1 MGSEGILIVFYV
13 IVLIYSIIL
22 HEISHGVVALWLG
35 DVTAKYAG
43 RLTLNPKTHIDPI
56 GSILVPG
63 MLLLASM
70 GQIAFGWAKP
80 VPYNPHNLRDQK
92 WGELIVALAGPAIN
106 ICIATIAVILSQAIA
121 LSSVVK
127 EEIIR
132 NFRNWSEVGQI
143 LSGSLES
150 IFFLFLVYI
159 VFWNIVLALFNLIP
173 IPPLDGSKI
182 LYSIFPIDIKVKVFL
197 EQYGFFILL
206 FVIFFFGSGIQILLS
221 WGISTFFNFM
231 L

>member
-1 MGSEGILIVFYV
+1 MGSEVILIVFYV

-22 HEISHGVVALWLG
+22 HEISHGIVALWLG

-70 GQIAFGWAKP
+70 GQMAFGWARP
-80 VPYNPHNLRDQK
+80 VPYNPYNLRNQK
-92 WGELIVALAGPAIN
+92 WGELAVALAGPAIN
-106 ICIATIAVILSQAIA
+106 IFLATIAVILSKIII
-121 LSSVVK
+121 LSSAVK

-150 IFFLFLVYI
+150 IFFLLLVYI

-182 LYSIFPIDIKVKVFL
+182 LYSIFPIDAKVKIFL
-197 EQYGFFILL
+197 EQYGFFFLL
-206 FVIFFFGSGIQILLS
+206 FVLFFFGEGIQIILS
-221 WGISTFFNFM
+221 WGISLFFNFM
-231 L
+231 I

>member
-1 MGSEGILIVFYV
+1 MGSEVILIVFYV

-80 VPYNPHNLRDQK
+80 VPYNPYNLRNQK
-92 WGELIVALAGPAIN
+92 WGELAVALAGPAIN
-106 ICIATIAVILSQAIA
+106 ICIATLAVILSQTIA

-132 NFRNWSEVGQI
+132 NFRNWAEVGQI

-150 IFFLFLVYI
+150 IFFLLLVYI

-182 LYSIFPIDIKVKVFL
+182 LYSVFPIDTKVKIFL

-206 FVIFFFGSGIQILLS
+206 FIIFFFGNEVQKFLS

>member
-1 MGSEGILIVFYV
+1 MGSEVVLIVFYV

-22 HEISHGVVALWLG
+22 HEISHGIVALWLG

-70 GQIAFGWAKP
+70 GQMAFGWARP
-80 VPYNPHNLRDQK
+80 VPYNPYNLRNQK
-92 WGELIVALAGPAIN
+92 WGELAVALAGPAIN
-106 ICIATIAVILSQAIA
+106 IILATIAVVLSKIIILSSA
-121 LSSVVK
+121 VK

-132 NFRNWSEVGQI
+132 NFRNWSEVTQI

-150 IFFLFLVYI
+150 IFFLLLVYI

-182 LYSIFPIDIKVKVFL
+182 LYSLFPIDAKVKIFL
-197 EQYGFFILL
+197 EQYGFFFLV
-206 FVIFFFGSGIQILLS
+206 FVLFFFGNGIYTIIS
-221 WGISTFFNFM
+221 WGVSLFFNFM
-231 L
+231 I

>member
-1 MGSEGILIVFYV
+1 MGSEVILIVFYV
-13 IVLIYSIIL
+13 IILIYSIIL
-22 HEISHGVVALWLG
+22 HEISHGVIALWLG

-43 RLTLNPKTHIDPI
+43 RLTLNPRTHIDPI

-70 GQIAFGWAKP
+70 GQMAFGWAKP
-80 VPYNPHNLRDQK
+80 VPYNPHNLRNQK
-92 WGELIVALAGPAIN
+92 WGELAVALAGPAIN
-106 ICIATIAVILSQAIA
+106 IFIATLAVILSQAIA

-150 IFFLFLVYI
+150 IFFLLLVYI
-159 VFWNIVLALFNLIP
+159 VFWNIV
-173 IPPLDGSKI
+173 GS
-182 LYSIFPIDIKVKVFL
+182 
-197 EQYGFFILL
+197 
-206 FVIFFFGSGIQILLS
+206 
-221 WGISTFFNFM
+221 ISYAKAF
-231 L
+231 